1 MTEQVSLLFEMSSQH
16 AHFKIFGIMGNG
28 TSGSETF
35 KQEKN
40 LGSQLMNELLGV
52 LVLKR
57 TGRCTDA
64 RADEST
70 ATHSRLMD
78 WNIGMCGEQ
87 YDNCCAANYTS

>member
-1 MTEQVSLLFEMSSQH
+1 
-16 AHFKIFGIMGNG
+16 
-28 TSGSETF
+28 
-35 KQEKN
+35 
-40 LGSQLMNELLGV
+40 MNELLGV